1 MRPRQVFVSTV
12 IGREQDTV
20 SISQIVNEHRRRNAL
35 GNCKENRI
43 ECITMLSMLSSQKQ
57 AQKGGGDN

>member
-20 SISQIVNEHRRRNAL
+20 SISQIVNEHQRRNVP
-35 GNCKENRI
+35 GNWKENRM
-43 ECITMLSMLSSQKQ
+43 ECVTMLSMLSS
-57 AQKGGGDN
+57 